1 MSPADNTVDLRVEQ
15 AGDGRILHLGGRL
28 DSRTTGGVWRRLQE
42 ALHTPADLVLDASGI
57 RYCDI
62 SGVGV
67 LLEIRRRQQAAGR
80 SFRIRGLAEEFQRLL
95 EQFEKAPSEP
105 PDERPKRRV
114 PLPER
119 VGRSTVDAW
128 EDFRNLVI
136 FIGELV
142 ANLGR
147 ILTRRQKVRW
157 SDTLLIA
164 ESVGVRALPII
175 TLMGI
180 VLGLIIAFQGAV
192 PLRRYGGEVLVAD
205 MVVLA
210 MFREMGPLFTAIML
224 AARSASAFAAE
235 LGTMKVNEEIDALKT
250 MGLRPVAFLAVPRV
264 AAGIFVAP
272 ILTMYMN
279 LCGLIGGGVVFVGLG
294 LHAETYIERIV
305 LRGSAG
311 DLMGGLFRSLIF
323 GVIVAGVGCLQ
334 GLQTG
339 TGARAVGESTTR
351 SVVSSII
358 LIIIADGL
366 ISVLFFFLG
375 F

>member
-1 MSPADNTVDLRVEQ
+1 MSVDDDTVAMRVEQ
-15 AGDGRILHLGGRL
+15 ESGGLIIHLEGRL
-28 DSRTTGGVWRRLQE
+28 DARTTGGVWRRVQE
-42 ALHTPADLVLDASGI
+42 TLRTPADVVLDASGI
-57 RYCDI
+57 NYCDI

-67 LLEIRRRQQAAGR
+67 LLEIRRRQQTAGR
-80 SFRIRGLAEEFQRLL
+80 SFRIRGLEDRFQRLL
-95 EQFEKAPSEP
+95 QQFEQAPAEP
-105 PDERPKRRV
+105 QDEQPKPKRS
-114 PLPER
+114 LPEM
-119 VGRSTVDAW
+119 VGRSTMDAW
-128 EDFRNLVI
+128 EDFRYLVI
-136 FIGELV
+136 FVGEMV

-147 ILTRRQKVRW
+147 VLTRRQKVRW
-157 SDTLLIA
+157 ADTLLIA

-175 TLMGI
+175 TLMGV

-250 MGLRPVAFLAVPRV
+250 MGLQPVAFLAMPRV
-264 AAGIFVAP
+264 AAGVFVAP

-279 LCGLIGGGVVFVGLG
+279 LCGLIGGGLVFVGMG
-294 LHAETYIERIV
+294 LHAETYLDRII

-311 DLMGGLFRSLIF
+311 DLLGGLFRSLIF
-323 GVIVAGVGCLQ
+323 GVIVAGVGCVQ
-334 GLQTG
+334 GLKTG

-358 LIIIADGL
+358 LIIVADGL

-375 F
+375 L